1 VTNRERLV
9 ALSNAE
15 RQRNHKDR
23 LKQRA
28 AEGLALADLMLENQR
43 ALEKSIVR
51 LERVAL
57 QLEGRV
63 IEHIHSAVVLS
74 LPPEEVERLAGMKE
88 FRSFGEDGST
98 EPEILFL
105 GMSAQQWATMPRE
118 LLEVFGLT
126 DVVAAWTRQADGSI
140 TGDNE
145 RQPKNEDIEEYLT
158 QAPSP
163 EGEEV
168 SPFAEIAKDTSTPSA
183 EITSPKALEPLDFQ
197 SFHKAYRQWLDEFC
211 PFSART
217 PERVEWAQE
226 NKFSYDGTCWSY
238 IGRPKETPVSPW
250 PVRYDSDDGR
260 TLIEP
265 IKPEDGNSDPTQIM
279 T

>member
-1 VTNRERLV
+1 M

-43 ALEKSIVR
+43 SLEKSLMR

-57 QLEGRV
+57 QLEGGAT
-63 IEHIHSAVVLS
+63 EHARPAGMLS
-74 LPPEEVERLAGMKE
+74 LRSEEADRLARMKE
-88 FRSFGEDGST
+88 FRSCGEDGST

-105 GMSAQQWATMPRE
+105 GMSAQQWSTMPRE

-126 DVVAAWTRQADGSI
+126 DMAAAWTRQADGSL
-140 TGDNE
+140 TGENQ
-145 RQPKNEDIEEYLT
+145 RQPENEDIEEDLT
-158 QAPSP
+158 KAPSP
-163 EGEEV
+163 EGDEV
-168 SPFAEIAKDTSTPSA
+168 SPFAEIAKDSSTLSA
-183 EITSPKALEPLDFQ
+183 EITSPKAPEPLDFQ
-197 SFHKAYRQWLDEFC
+197 SFDKAYRQWLDDHC
-211 PFSART
+211 PFPART
-217 PERVEWAQE
+217 QERVEWAQE
-226 NKFSYDGTCWSY
+226 NKFSYDGTLWIY
-238 IGRPKETPVSPW
+238 IGKPKEIPASTWSM
-250 PVRYDSDDGR
+250 RYDSDDGR

-265 IKPEDGNSDPTQIM
+265 IKPEDGNADPTQIM

>member
-1 VTNRERLV
+1 M

-43 ALEKSIVR
+43 ALEKSIMR

-57 QLEGRV
+57 QLEGGV
-63 IEHIHSAVVLS
+63 IEHIHSAAVLS
-74 LPPEEVERLAGMKE
+74 LPPEEVERLARMKE
-88 FRSFGEDGST
+88 VRSFREDGST
-98 EPEILFL
+98 EPETLFL
-105 GMSAQQWATMPRE
+105 GMSSQQWATMPRE

-126 DVVAAWTRQADGSI
+126 DMVAAWTRQADGSI
-140 TGDNE
+140 TGENE
-145 RQPKNEDIEEYLT
+145 RQPENVDIKEYLT
-158 QAPSP
+158 EPPSP

-168 SPFAEIAKDTSTPSA
+168 PPFAEIAEDSSTPSV
-183 EITSPKALEPLDFQ
+183 EINSPKAPEPLDFQ
-197 SFHKAYRQWLDEFC
+197 SLDKAYRQWLDDHC
-211 PFSART
+211 PFPART
-217 PERVEWAQE
+217 LERRAWAQE
-226 NKFSYDGTCWSY
+226 NKFSYDGTSWSY
-238 IGRPKETPVSPW
+238 VGRPKDLPVSTW
-250 PVRYDSDDGR
+250 PVRYDSGDGR

-265 IKPEDGNSDPTQIM
+265 IKPEDSNADPTQIM